1 MSGGVEQHTRC
12 RILGLFAHPD
22 DEVFC
27 AGGAISAATRD
38 GAEALIV
45 SFTHGEAGL
54 IRHADIATRSTL
66 GTVRAAELAASC
78 AHLGVSNSAC
88 LDFADG
94 SLGDAPRE
102 ELIESAVRVIRSFR
116 PDTVY
121 SFDQTGAYGHPDHIA
136 MSEVSI
142 AACLASGDAAAFP
155 DAGDPFSP
163 AELLHARFPR
173 CDRLLL
179 QVLVEWLTG
188 LDDRFRGTDEFTNAL
203 LMFADGTS
211 MLGYASDHLD
221 VQWFPAGSYVIEQG
235 DVASSLYLVLSG
247 RVDVI
252 VEDDAGSTAIVGS
265 VGTGEFIGETGIAA
279 GAVRGAHCVATEN
292 TTCFVLS
299 PHRPSNHA
307 AHGVDVADAA
317 DTDGFVTDEALSIDF
332 EVDVAAHVPAKVRA
346 LAEHRSQYSLSPGLF
361 PDGMLHELLGVEYF
375 HRAWSANA
383 CDDKAPRP
391 R

>member
-1 MSGGVEQHTRC
+1 M
-12 RILGLFAHPD
+12 
-22 DEVFC
+22 
-27 AGGAISAATRD
+27 
-38 GAEALIV
+38 
-45 SFTHGEAGL
+45 SFTRGESGQ

-66 GTVRAAELAASC
+66 GAVRAAELAASC
-78 AHLGVSNSAC
+78 AHLGVSDSAC

-94 SLGDAPRE
+94 SLGDAPRD

-121 SFDQTGAYGHPDHIA
+121 SFDQTGAYGHPDHIT

-142 AACLASGDAAAFP
+142 AACVASGDAAAFP
-155 DAGDPFSP
+155 GAGDPFSP
-163 AELLHARFPR
+163 SELLQARFPR

-179 QVLVEWLTG
+179 QVLVEWLTS

-221 VQWFPAGSYVIEQG
+221 VRWFPAGSYVIEQG
-235 DVASSLYLVLSG
+235 DAASSLYLVLSG
-247 RVDVI
+247 RVEVI
-252 VEDDAGSTAIVGS
+252 VEDDAGSKAIVGS

-279 GAVRGAHCVATEN
+279 GAVRGAHCVAAEN

-299 PHRPSNHA
+299 PHQPSNHA
-307 AHGVDVADAA
+307 AHGGDVADPAGTGGSA
-317 DTDGFVTDEALSIDF
+317 TEEPLSIDF
-332 EVDVAAHVPAKVRA
+332 EVDVAAHVPSKVRA
-346 LAEHRSQYSLSPGLF
+346 LAAHRSQYSLSPGLF

-383 CDDKAPRP
+383 CDDKARRP